1 MEVGRLTPLPTPC
14 MLCLSSGF
22 LWPHAWKPHPL
33 ASGSRPAPLACWNLY
48 ECWRLVGTERNRR
61 ILYLPHP
68 FSSLPTPTSFPSQT
82 KKKKPSLLK
91 KQMLS
96 SIHFYKQIPEG
107 INNLQIAKSE
117 QSVGSGRAPRHKQID
132 LGYHPH
138 LLTYSYLIHFWETG
152 NKGP

>member
-1 MEVGRLTPLPTPC
+1 MSVGGLWGPKETEGYYTCLIHFPLYPLP
-14 MLCLSSGF
+14 
-22 LWPHAWKPHPL
+22 PL
-33 ASGSRPAPLACWNLY
+33 FQARP
-48 ECWRLVGTERNRR
+48 
-61 ILYLPHP
+61 
-68 FSSLPTPTSFPSQT
+68 

-117 QSVGSGRAPRHKQID
+117 QSVGSGRAPCHKQID

-138 LLTYSYLIHFWETG
+138 LLTYSYLIHF
-152 NKGP
+152 